1 MCFRNWI
8 SSFKLF
14 TIVKDIILCNWHILR
29 QNTLYLYLDKSK
41 KVQDDHYK
49 WLNWRHEDY
58 SRTAQEKCNLQV
70 SIPPRQKLDLS
81 RFINA
86 RHMSQSIELRELH
99 NVFFWNPS
107 LLLQKKE
114 FLLHFLCTFGFYN
127 QAKSLAPTLKI
138 LFVFLCEV
146 AVINYN
152 NQWVVVELVTYL
164 DLCKGA
170 SRVLG
175 SAHQIG

>member
-1 MCFRNWI
+1 MKITQELLKKSAICKSQYLLDR
-8 SSFKLF
+8 SSICQDSL
-14 TIVKDIILCNWHILR
+14 
-29 QNTLYLYLDKSK
+29 TLDTC
-41 KVQDDHYK
+41 
-49 WLNWRHEDY
+49 LN
-58 SRTAQEKCNLQV
+58 
-70 SIPPRQKLDLS
+70 LS
-81 RFINA
+81 SLESFI
-86 RHMSQSIELRELH
+86 MF
-99 NVFFWNPS
+99 FFWNPS

-114 FLLHFLCTFGFYN
+114 FLLHFLYTFGFYN